1 MGKISTMLFI
11 YDKEGTIIATHNAN
25 NCVPPVGVPW
35 VVADIP
41 DGCIVEKIDVITQKP
56 VYAMV
61 EDTITDLDKLSAN
74 VLYTMMMMDLKSP
87 SSELAVAREVS
98 VHSNDYDDIRKY
110 YMNHLWDMKAV
121 RQAVVHGLITQEEY
135 TDILKEYEAKYSVD
149 TEHDIPSVDVG

>member
-1 MGKISTMLFI
+1 MIKKVQSLLHIMP
-11 YDKEGTIIATHNAN
+11 TIVFLLLVCRGLWQIFL
-25 NCVPPVGVPW
+25 
-35 VVADIP
+35 
-41 DGCIVEKIDVITQKP
+41 
-56 VYAMV
+56 MV

-87 SSELAVAREVS
+87 RSELAVAREMS

-135 TDILKEYEAKYSVD
+135 TDILKEYEAKYTVD